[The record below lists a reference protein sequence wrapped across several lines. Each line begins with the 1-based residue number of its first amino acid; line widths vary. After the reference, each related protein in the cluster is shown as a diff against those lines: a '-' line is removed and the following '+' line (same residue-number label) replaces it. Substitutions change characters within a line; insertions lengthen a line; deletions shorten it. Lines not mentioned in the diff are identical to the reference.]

1 MWRGRPACVPCA
13 LSDINRW
20 RRSNSPMTRM
30 SCAYCCLPSAAKQET
45 QTIPLPNY
53 KSPTTNSRE
62 SIDFPRISRET
73 PL

>member
-1 MWRGRPACVPCA
+1 MRRGCPARVACA
-13 LSDINRW
+13 QSAINRW
-20 RRSNSPMTRM
+20 RRSISPVTRM
-30 SCAYCCLPSAAKQET
+30 SCAYRCLPSAAKQET
-45 QTIPLPNY
+45 QTTPLPNY